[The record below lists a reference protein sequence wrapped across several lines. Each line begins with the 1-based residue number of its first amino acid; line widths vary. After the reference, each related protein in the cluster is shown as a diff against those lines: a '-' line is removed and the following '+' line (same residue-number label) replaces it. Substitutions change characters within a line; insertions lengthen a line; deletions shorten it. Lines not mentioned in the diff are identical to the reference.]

1 MGSKHLRL
9 AVVLMEEA
17 YGDPMLSDDARK
29 KIEDGFGGV
38 NLDGGQLNTK
48 VTVMKWRTFKGEKD
62 GALEFSLA
70 HDVRA
75 VEAELV
81 KLLTKNGGKEKHGPE
96 PRGPG
101 IRKVDELIE
110 DAWKKVIQQ
119 DQEAGEDL

>member
-9 AVVLMEEA
+9 AVVLMEAA
-17 YGDPMLSDDARK
+17 YGDPMLSDDGRK

-38 NLDGGQLNTK
+38 NLDGDQLNTK

-81 KLLTKNGGKEKHGPE
+81 KLLTQNGGKEKHGPE

-101 IRKVDELIE
+101 MRKVDEMIE
-110 DAWKKVIQQ
+110 NTRKTVIQQ
-119 DQEAGEDL
+119 DPEAREDQ